1 MQHTQHYLDTLD
13 KQQRGE
19 LWVAGVLA
27 KQPDY
32 DVQDL
37 QDIWEQTENTHETY
51 EQEADKMKWLND
63 RLEQAMNSGF
73 VEYDSIESFIK
84 ANDLRRTKIYEKMR
98 QQTQRHKIG

>member
-1 MQHTQHYLDTLD
+1 MQHTQQYLNTLD

-37 QDIWEQTENTHETY
+37 KDIWEQTENTHETY

-63 RLEQAMNSGF
+63 HLDEALQSEAF
-73 VEYDSIESFIK
+73 HYDSLDDMFDDIRKSVDERMKQRS
-84 ANDLRRTKIYEKMR
+84 KIA
-98 QQTQRHKIG
+98 